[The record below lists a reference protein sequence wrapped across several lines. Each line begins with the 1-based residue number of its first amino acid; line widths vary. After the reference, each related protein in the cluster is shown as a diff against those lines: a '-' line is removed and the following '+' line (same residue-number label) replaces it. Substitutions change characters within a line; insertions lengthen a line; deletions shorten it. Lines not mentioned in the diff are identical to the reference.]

1 MGPNDSMGIL
11 AMKHMSHREKPSTD
25 FSNDDNEDKD
35 YMTSPHIDLLAL
47 IIAVLG
53 VLVLLNE
60 I

>member
-1 MGPNDSMGIL
+1 MGIL
-11 AMKHMSHREKPSTD
+11 AMKHLPHREKPSPD

-35 YMTSPHIDLLAL
+35 YMTSPLIDLLAL

>member
-1 MGPNDSMGIL
+1 MGIL
-11 AMKHMSHREKPSTD
+11 AMKHMPHREKPSTD
-25 FSNDDNEDKD
+25 FSNDDKD
-35 YMTSPHIDLLAL
+35 YMTSPLIDLLAL